1 MSVHVSDY
9 ILKWIH
15 AITDDD
21 DGIARQLL
29 SNKNNLKLALTLP
42 HAHKGEVH
50 IPADVESVCPIITS
64 AYRPDDAWCV
74 ATVYNARHVMRAMKE
89 FDFPISQ
96 VNHRGNTFLHCIIA
110 QASKGDE
117 EDEERAVSTVKF
129 IKSLISDDE
138 YKDILLVENY
148 DGLRPLELASHLG
161 TFSLFQFLFET
172 KGVYISKIHNLGFSS
187 IEYFDITEYIVGE
200 RYLKSPPH
208 TMMLLD
214 RSKMNHKSVQT
225 AFLCDPMKTWFA
237 AISYSSMPFV
247 IIVAIFKMIHIAG
260 FFASLV
266 LTKAQ
271 VIQFKS
277 LHAHNVSWEDD
288 DDGDDD
294 ANKNESLDMNI
305 PLMLVLLYNVIYPI
319 AAMLFG
325 TIYAAFC
332 LKMYRSMVW
341 RTKTVSGQK
350 DIIVF
355 RWVYWITEI
364 FTLVGILV
372 ISLDILLLQIS
383 KQRDRVFSSD
393 NMNTVTLVAVFA
405 CVWNMLYYVQLISG
419 LGLYVIAVLRM
430 LRDFMAFGIIF
441 LLFFFCYVFGFYVL
455 DDSANSFLHSAY
467 GTFQLMLNIVNYT
480 DGTPTLKV
488 MHVTFIFMIV
498 YLLLNILIAIF
509 ASSFESVHN
518 NKEILFTIQRLSVFL
533 RVEPVVAILA
543 EKLQNYFRKKYLM
556 FEDNKVYITRV
567 VIKPVRK

>member
-1 MSVHVSDY
+1 MAVPVSDY
-9 ILKWIH
+9 ILKWVN

-21 DGIARQLL
+21 GGMARQLL
-29 SNKNNLKLALTLP
+29 SNKDNLKLALTLP
-42 HAHKGEVH
+42 HVH
-50 IPADVESVCPIITS
+50 NKEINIPADVKSVCPIITS

-89 FDFPISQ
+89 FGFPVSQ

-110 QASKGDE
+110 QASIGNE

-129 IKSLISDDE
+129 IKSLISNDE
-138 YKDILLVENY
+138 YKNSLLMEND

-161 TFSLFQFLFET
+161 TFALFQFLFET
-172 KGVYISKIHNLGFSS
+172 KGLYISKIHNLGFST

-200 RYLKSPPH
+200 RYLRSPPH

-214 RSKMNHKSVQT
+214 RGKMNHKAVQT

-237 AISYSSMPFV
+237 AISYSNMPF
-247 IIVAIFKMIHIAG
+247 IFIVAMFKMIHIAG

-271 VIQFKS
+271 VIRFKS
-277 LHAHNVSWEDD
+277 LHAHNVSS
-288 DDGDDD
+288 DDGDDEED
-294 ANKNESLDMNI
+294 KVLDIKNI
-305 PLMLVLLYNVIYPI
+305 PLILVLLYNAMYPI
-319 AAMLFG
+319 AAILFG
-325 TIYAAFC
+325 AMYAV
-332 LKMYRSMVW
+332 LRLNMYRTMAW
-341 RTKTVSGQK
+341 RTKIVSGQK

-355 RWVYWITEI
+355 RWVYWIAEI

-372 ISLDILLLQIS
+372 ISLDFFILQIS
-383 KQRDRVFSSD
+383 KQHDKIFSSD
-393 NMNTVTLVAVFA
+393 CMNMMTLVAVFA

-430 LRDFMAFGIIF
+430 LCDFMAFGIIF

-455 DDSANSFLHSAY
+455 DDNADSFLHSAY
-467 GTFQLMLNIVNYT
+467 NTFQLMLNIVNYS

-543 EKLQNYFRKKYLM
+543 GKLQNYFRKKYLI
-556 FEDNKVYITRV
+556 FEDDKVYITRA